1 MDGMGD
7 MNIAKQLRDSFS
19 KQSKQAKNQPKKK
32 QQQQQQQQQRP
43 NRKERMQ
50 QAAAEN
56 SPSSGA
62 KHQGALRSVP
72 RGDHSFQFGRGMAT
86 PPPARSS
93 PMPPRRVG
101 PAANTRSSVQRH
113 TDSSPT
119 VARTFPASTENIPP
133 ATIAQQ
139 IFTSQQQVHPPQSS
153 QTLSLPPQPSFHP
166 QRDPCIPIL
175 SCSNTQ
181 NVLQDRL
188 TNATNHRSSPKREAS
203 ATERDED
210 TKRTRGIGSPV
221 GLSA

>member
-7 MNIAKQLRDSFS
+7 MDIAKQLRDSFS

-32 QQQQQQQQQRP
+32 QQQQQQQRP

-50 QAAAEN
+50 QAAAEI

-93 PMPPRRVG
+93 PMPPRLVG
-101 PAANTRSSVQRH
+101 PAANTRSSVQRY
-113 TDSSPT
+113 TDWSAT
-119 VARTFPASTENIPP
+119 VARTLPASRENIPP
-133 ATIAQQ
+133 PTIAQQ
-139 IFTSQQQVHPPQSS
+139 IFTSQQQAHPPQSS
-153 QTLSLPPQPSFHP
+153 QTLPTQPSFHP
-166 QRDPCIPIL
+166 QRDPCIPSL
-175 SCSNTQ
+175 SYSNTQ

-188 TNATNHRSSPKREAS
+188 ANATNHQGSPKRPAS
-203 ATERDED
+203 GTERDED